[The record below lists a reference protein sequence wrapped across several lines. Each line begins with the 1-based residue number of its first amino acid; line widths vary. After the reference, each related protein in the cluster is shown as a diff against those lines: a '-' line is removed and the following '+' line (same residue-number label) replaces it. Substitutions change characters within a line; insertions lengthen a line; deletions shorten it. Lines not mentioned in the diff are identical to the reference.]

1 MATNNLQFNFCY
13 QKARQQSFAI
23 APVRTE
29 IQQTPYIVD
38 SNTNK
43 LKYTPSQ
50 LDMRRKT
57 EILKYKPNV
66 QSNQTNNLTKKEV
79 YTLIVNGRFTRTNFP
94 PARDGNTTVC
104 PNDELIPTPTSSC
117 GVPGPIMYLID
128 DESVPLYNY
137 ATRDQVF
144 NLVDAVN
151 VPSFS
156 ITDLSNQILYYSST
170 TPIYTTISSIYF
182 RGIINKMKTI
192 NLNIPIGISLQ
203 GNVITGS
210 INENS
215 LPTSANVIDIKNI
228 SFDVDVF
235 YENIMIDTTPTI
247 TMNNKLL
254 SSSQTF
260 DLSFSVTNLTSGNL
274 FNSTNYIG
282 NMNIQNLS
290 VYVGSGS
297 IFDIKLIIK
306 SYNPSV
312 SNLVNLNDLYF
323 IGNYTTID
331 TSNNCIINANSIS
344 NTRTLFNSVIS

>member
-38 SNTNK
+38 PNTNK

-50 LDMRRKT
+50 LDMRRKA

-79 YTLIVNGRFTRTNFP
+79 YTLIVNGRFTKTNFP
-94 PARDGNTTVC
+94 PALTVC
-104 PNDELIPTPTSSC
+104 PNDRLIPTPTSSC

-137 ATRDQVF
+137 ATRDQAF

-182 RGIINKMKTI
+182 RGIINDMKNI
-192 NLNIPIGISLQ
+192 NLTIPIGISLQ

-210 INENS
+210 INANS
-215 LPTSANVIDIKNI
+215 LPTSANVINIKNI
-228 SFDVDVF
+228 SFGVDVF
-235 YENIMIDTTPTI
+235 YGNVMIDTTPTI

-254 SSSQTF
+254 SSSHTF

-306 SYNPSV
+306 SYEPSV

-344 NTRTLFNSVIS
+344 NTRTSFNSVIS